1 MLADIVRQLAKQGRT
16 NQLTSQ
22 LVRPFSP
29 PLPHSVLELY
39 IHHGSRCHFH
49 FSAHQKDN
57 ARSASSARG
66 LEQAAAGIA
75 AATGTARGQPE
86 ACLLGVTLQF
96 EKSTTQVQH
105 NGQSHFLGK
114 NSTKAEAG
122 RAVDAALN
130 SWKTDPVHCACSRQ
144 DAQYTQEA
152 HDFEGLKRQAM
163 QAAKAKNKRGKISR
177 FSGVSQHGP
186 KFCARVRSQGA
197 QVRLGTFATEK
208 EAAEAHD
215 KACIYLG
222 REPKNF
228 SASSY
233 DADSI
238 CASTSLEVLIKK
250 MRLSRPP
257 LPPGV

>member
-16 NQLTSQ
+16 NQLTPQ

-29 PLPHSVLELY
+29 PLPHSFLELY

-49 FSAHQKDN
+49 FSAHQNDN
-57 ARSASSARG
+57 ARSASSASG
-66 LEQAAAGIA
+66 LEQAAAGTA
-75 AATGTARGQPE
+75 AATGIARGQPE
-86 ACLLGVTLQF
+86 ACLLGVNLQF
-96 EKSTTQVQH
+96 EKSTIQVQH
-105 NGQSHFLGK
+105 NGKSHFIGK
-114 NSTKAEAG
+114 YSEAG
-122 RAVDAALN
+122 RAVDAALI
-130 SWKTDPVHCACSRQ
+130 SL

-163 QAAKAKNKRGKISR
+163 QAAKAKNKRGKSGR

-228 SASSY
+228 LASSY